1 MRIPHAR
8 RHWLATVVFGIAAFS
23 NVYADIAPGS
33 APPGKALVYVI
44 QGETQNF
51 ANLLV
56 SVNGRRLESLPK
68 NSYVAFVAEPGTHEI
83 STAAGGRAATP
94 LTVAADTVYYV
105 SQRVGAGGVPTH
117 RVLSQAEGRALLST
131 YRAVRT
137 EALTIGAASSSQPVT
152 TASVASPNPTTPA
165 PRRGNFALTAK
176 AGDYTLSEGTQR
188 WLGFSTQV
196 KTKASSVFAVGGEY
210 EFANGFAI
218 APEIL
223 LFKTTWTQ
231 SNGAVGSFNAT
242 VVTLNGKMYLAS
254 GDTFRPF
261 IGAGVGAAATSFSGD
276 ITGNSGG
283 AAFQLFAG
291 AELRFNQVGLY
302 LEYKTVSAETED
314 DNSNVVDVSG
324 KGAFAGIGI
333 RF

>member
-1 MRIPHAR
+1 MRIPRAR

-23 NVYADIAPGS
+23 NVFADTGA

-94 LTVAADTVYYV
+94 LTVAADTVYYL
-105 SQRVGAGGVPTH
+105 SQRVSADGMPTH
-117 RVLSQAEGRALLST
+117 RVLSQAEGRALLNT

-137 EALTIGAASSSQPVT
+137 EALTIGAPASSSQPVS
-152 TASVASPNPTTPA
+152 TASVASAAPATPS

-210 EFANGFAI
+210 ELENGFAI

-314 DNSNVVDVSG
+314 DNSNVIDVSG